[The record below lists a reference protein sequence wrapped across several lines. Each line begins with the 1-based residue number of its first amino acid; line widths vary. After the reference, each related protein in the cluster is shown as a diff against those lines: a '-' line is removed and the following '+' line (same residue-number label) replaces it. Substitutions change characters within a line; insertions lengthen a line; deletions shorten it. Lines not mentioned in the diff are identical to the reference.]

1 MQPLV
6 PAGHNHP
13 ALGQSG
19 GCWDLQGQPS
29 RVCVKGWKKSSHGQ
43 WGHVQALGNRCDPGS
58 PPRAMRTVER
68 RGSSA
73 AGQSLRANGAPLGLT
88 HAQAEP
94 LGRAQR
100 PGMERGSPQG
110 TPSLPAHLASTF
122 LRPPAPPSC
131 GSEGCSQ
138 ECRLGC
144 PPDLGSEDGTATPAV
159 SSTTNS
165 LLDRRAEESEVYA
178 SSTTQHS
185 HWLLSSYC
193 WRRHCPHKQDST
205 LQLNCFQLWR
215 DLPGSQS
222 LLSGVRTAW

>member
-1 MQPLV
+1 M
-6 PAGHNHP
+6 H
-13 ALGQSG
+13 
-19 GCWDLQGQPS
+19 
-29 RVCVKGWKKSSHGQ
+29 R
-43 WGHVQALGNRCDPGS
+43 
-58 PPRAMRTVER
+58 
-68 RGSSA
+68 
-73 AGQSLRANGAPLGLT
+73 LRATGESTKAWDGAGLST
-88 HAQAEP
+88 GHP
-94 LGRAQR
+94 V
-100 PGMERGSPQG
+100 SPC
-110 TPSLPAHLASTF
+110 SLSKYF
-122 LRPPAPPSC
+122 SPPAPAILW
-131 GSEGCSQ
+131 SEGCSQ

-178 SSTTQHS
+178 SSTAQHS

-222 LLSGVRTAW
+222 LLSGVRTDW